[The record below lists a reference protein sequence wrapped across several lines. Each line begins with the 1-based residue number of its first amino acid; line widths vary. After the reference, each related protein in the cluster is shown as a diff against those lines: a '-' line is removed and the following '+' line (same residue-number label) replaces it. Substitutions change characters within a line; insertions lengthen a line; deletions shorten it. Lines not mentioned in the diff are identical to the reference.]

1 MKTKNSISM
10 RTFIALALA
19 SFLGIT
25 TSSAAERAEVSKAR
39 HGVIAADKKS
49 GIHKYDPDGNVIW
62 SFKAAPVH
70 RIQQLT
76 NGNILAQRGWRELVE
91 VSPKG
96 KVVWSYDAQNSNG
109 NKGKKL
115 EVHAFQR
122 LENGNTM
129 LVENGIGRIIE
140 IDRNG
145 KIKSEIKYQ
154 VKELSA
160 HRDVRQGHKL
170 KNGNYLICHE
180 AEGRVSEY
188 NSTGKIVWE
197 YRVPMFGKKPAR
209 GHGPEAWGNQVFNA
223 IRLPNDN
230 TLIATGN
237 GHSVLEVTPAKQ
249 IVWHLK
255 QNDLPGITLA
265 WVTSL
270 ELLPSGNV
278 IIGNCHAGPDNPQL
292 IEVSRNKQVVWT
304 FKDFKNLGNATAASA
319 TVGVRGN
326 VIR

>member
-1 MKTKNSISM
+1 MSV
-10 RTFIALALA
+10 FIALALA
-19 SFLGIT
+19 LFFGIT
-25 TSSAAERAEVSKAR
+25 TSFAAEQAEVSQAR

-49 GIHKYDPDGNVIW
+49 GILKYDPDGNMIW
-62 SFKAAPVH
+62 SFNAAPVH
-70 RIQQLT
+70 RIQQLA

-96 KVVWSYDAQNSNG
+96 KVVWQYDAQNSNG
-109 NKGKKL
+109 NKGKKI

-129 LVENGIGRIIE
+129 LVGNGIGRIIE
-140 IDRNG
+140 VDRAG
-145 KIKSEIKYQ
+145 KIQSEIKYQ
-154 VKELSA
+154 VKELNA
-160 HRDVRQGHKL
+160 HRDVLQGHKL
-170 KNGNYLICHE
+170 ANGNYLICHE
-180 AEGRVSEY
+180 VEGRVSEY
-188 NSTGKIVWE
+188 NSSGKIVWE

-223 IRLPNDN
+223 IRFPNDN

-237 GHSVLEVTPAKQ
+237 SHSVLEVTPAKK

-270 ELLPSGNV
+270 ELLPSGNI

-304 FKDFKNLGNATAASA
+304 FKDFKNLGNDTAASA
-319 TVGVRGN
+319 TVGVRGK